1 MYTGKEHL
9 TFNGTPISSTVLD
22 YWSWA
27 YSDLI
32 RNVNRGAF
40 AEFIVREAMNS
51 QSENT
56 PPREDFSISMD
67 AYDLLSPD
75 GIRVEVKSSA
85 YIQALEDDHLARISF
100 RIAPAKKLDENGN
113 YSEKSVYAR
122 HSDVYVF
129 CIWTAKSC
137 DQDIL
142 DLSLW
147 DFYVISTKLLDEKVP
162 NQKTITFHSLLSLKP
177 IKTDFWNLYSAIKDS
192 YSVPVTSYLPL

>member
-9 TFNGTPISSTVLD
+9 TFKGIPIKSTILD

-56 PPREDFSISMD
+56 PPRTDFRISMN

-100 RIAPAKKLDENGN
+100 RIAPANDLDKNGS
-113 YSEKSVYAR
+113 YSDKSVYAR

-129 CIWTAKSC
+129 CVWTAKSC
-137 DQDIL
+137 EQDIL

-147 DFYVISTKLLDEKVP
+147 DFYVISTKLLDQKVP
-162 NQKTITFHSLLSLKP
+162 NQKTITFQSLLSLNP
-177 IKTDFWNLYSAIKDS
+177 VKTDFWNLHSVIKDC
-192 YSVPVTSYLPL
+192 YNAPVSF